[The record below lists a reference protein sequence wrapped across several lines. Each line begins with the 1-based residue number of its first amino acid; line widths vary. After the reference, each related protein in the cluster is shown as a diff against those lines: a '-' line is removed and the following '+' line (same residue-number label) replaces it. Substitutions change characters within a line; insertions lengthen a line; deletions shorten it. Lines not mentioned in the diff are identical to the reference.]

1 MSRAT
6 NNVAARARHNKVLK
20 QAKGYYGGKSRL
32 YKTAKEAIERSMVYA
47 FRDRKQKKRHYRSL
61 WIMRINAAAR
71 SHGMS
76 YSEMI
81 HGLKIANIEIDR
93 KVLAEIAVSDA
104 DGFKKLAEA
113 AKQATPA

>member
-71 SHGMS
+71 MHGMS
-76 YSEMI
+76 YSELI
-81 HGLKIANIEIDR
+81 HGLKTANIDIDR

-104 DGFKKLAEA
+104 DGFKKLAET
-113 AKQATPA
+113 AKQTVAA